1 MQPITLR
8 NPETGIDKTFQI
20 PTDYHEL
27 TQDEFMGAVAIMNQT
42 IDRPELQWALI
53 GLIMKIPVPL
63 FSQLAPE
70 QRVQLLQEINFLHDR
85 DKFPSSWMIP
95 SFATLQYK
103 SMYVPRKVARTF
115 STTLYGPGDVLG
127 NLRFSEFMAA
137 ELRFEAH
144 TRVPGESVKLNEFC
158 GILFRKSTRE
168 LLKHKDKRVPY
179 QESLIEENAKVFQT
193 VSGDVKAAIVINYQG
208 AKNMFPKLYT
218 NLFPPHLQNTDTEEP
233 TGGKQQK
240 RAQSLGWLKM
250 LTAMVDRDVTKLE
263 TTKQASLHTVL
274 NTLDEILLHDR
285 KMRDEADKLRRK

>member
-8 NPETGIDKTFQI
+8 NPETGIDKTFQV

-27 TQDEFMGAVAIMNQT
+27 TQDQFMGAVAIMNQT
-42 IDRPELQWALI
+42 IERPELQWALI
-53 GLIMKIPVPL
+53 GLIMKIPVTL

-70 QRVQLLQEINFLHDR
+70 QRVQLLEEIKFLHDPE
-85 DKFPSSWMIP
+85 KFPSNWMIP

-103 SMYVPRKVARTF
+103 SLYVPRKVARAF

-127 NLRFSEFMAA
+127 NLRFNEFMSA

-158 GILFRKSTRE
+158 GILFRPSSRE

-179 QESLIEENAKVFQT
+179 QESLIEENAKIFQT
-193 VSGDVKAAIVINYQG
+193 VSGDVKAAVVTNYQG
-208 AKNMFPKLYT
+208 TKNMFPKLYP
-218 NLFPPHLQNTDTEEP
+218 NLFPPHLQNSGTEEP
-233 TGGKQQK
+233 TGTKQQK
-240 RAQSLGWLKM
+240 KPQSLGWLKM

-263 TTKQASLHTVL
+263 MTKQASLHTVL
-274 NTLDEILLHDR
+274 NTLDEILLHNK
-285 KMRDEADKLRRK
+285 KMREEADKLRTK